1 MEGRKEGRHARK
13 EVGKKDIRFYIK
25 ANRVQLFLA
34 SLQVQNANS
43 VYSSIFSSVLQRSY
57 LHLHLDLFS
66 CLSRHDWFISFLI
79 ISDKRAS
86 KQSIKYMSVEKYWQ
100 IILECSYADDG
111 GGRKQQIARWDCLN
125 MYACIIG
132 TQNHECCSALNS
144 VFHLCT

>member
-1 MEGRKEGRHARK
+1 MEGRKEGRHARE

-66 CLSRHDWFISFLI
+66 FLSRHD
-79 ISDKRAS
+79 
-86 KQSIKYMSVEKYWQ
+86 
-100 IILECSYADDG
+100 
-111 GGRKQQIARWDCLN
+111 
-125 MYACIIG
+125 
-132 TQNHECCSALNS
+132 
-144 VFHLCT
+144 